1 MISIGYC
8 CSSTVFMENLQYTFL
23 AITLCNVFV
32 IYVTDSIFIVLI
44 GFDCCYNV
52 FLRYK
57 TLKMKKQN
65 PDLLDQQIDALQRF
79 ALCDVVEF
87 HTPLGFILVFIR
99 ASMDQTLSFSATL
112 SIATGATVRPNCKSS
127 VEENRNILFLQRNE
141 EWRVKCNRS
150 GNTFIETLKSKVAKY
165 VRRSYFTTR
174 QIHSINRSCTGQ
186 VM

>member
-112 SIATGATVRPNCKSS
+112 SIATGATVRSKCKSS
-127 VEENRNILFLQRNE
+127 VEENRTSLFIRFLEYSDSCYSFTVRMQNKSVASFVQIQREFFKLFL
-141 EWRVKCNRS
+141 
-150 GNTFIETLKSKVAKY
+150 FIRGYIL
-165 VRRSYFTTR
+165 R
-174 QIHSINRSCTGQ
+174 CLL
-186 VM
+186 